1 MGYVLKPDEKEAI
14 IHYVGLFG
22 FISRYSSLANLFSG
36 LSPEEA
42 KARGMEPAY
51 LMRWG
56 WKHYNAD
63 IVHYDGIMK
72 LNSLY
77 EKLVSAAM
85 KTNQNQAYST
95 VRLCSRKQ
103 IVLRK
108 SVNHSFLSTSEET
121 VENLVSLGY
130 GNCPELAIIHFD
142 ISEEAIVL
150 CMNIFDEVYP
160 KPKEGEVLILPGM
173 VIDASI
179 DSNNSYDIHGLDGK
193 KVQCYKAK
201 VYGPDFSEVADLS
214 NEDVSKIWDIAL
226 DTEML
231 KEIQIFVEKLN
242 KSDVLPTP
250 PSCYDKWVSAYKKMV
265 MHSVYRKWKE
275 YS

>member
-85 KTNQNQAYST
+85 KTKQDHTYST

-103 IVLRK
+103 IVLGK
-108 SVNHSFLSTSEET
+108 SVNHSFLSTSEES

-130 GNCPELAIIHFD
+130 GNCPELAIIHFEV
-142 ISEEAIVL
+142 SEEAIVL
-150 CMNIFDEVYP
+150 RMNIFDEVYP

-173 VIDASI
+173 VMDASI

-214 NEDVSKIWDIAL
+214 TEDVSRLWDIAL
-226 DTEML
+226 DTEKL
-231 KEIQIFVEKLN
+231 KGIQLFVEKLN
-242 KSDVLPTP
+242 KSDVLPIP
-250 PSCYDKWVSAYKKMV
+250 PSYYDEWVSAYKKMV

>member
-56 WKHYNAD
+56 W
-63 IVHYDGIMK
+63 
-72 LNSLY
+72 
-77 EKLVSAAM
+77 VSAAM

-150 CMNIFDEVYP
+150 RMNIFDEVYP

-214 NEDVSKIWDIAL
+214 NEDVSRLWDIAL

-231 KEIQIFVEKLN
+231 KEIQTFVEKLN

>member
-1 MGYVLKPDEKEAI
+1 M
-14 IHYVGLFG
+14 
-22 FISRYSSLANLFSG
+22 
-36 LSPEEA
+36 
-42 KARGMEPAY
+42 
-51 LMRWG
+51 
-56 WKHYNAD
+56 
-63 IVHYDGIMK
+63 
-72 LNSLY
+72 
-77 EKLVSAAM
+77 
-85 KTNQNQAYST
+85 
-95 VRLCSRKQ
+95 
-103 IVLRK
+103 LR
-108 SVNHSFLSTSEET
+108 
-121 VENLVSLGY
+121 
-130 GNCPELAIIHFD
+130 
-142 ISEEAIVL
+142 
-150 CMNIFDEVYP
+150 MNIFDEVYP

-214 NEDVSKIWDIAL
+214 NEDVSRLWDIAL

-250 PSCYDKWVSAYKKMV
+250 PSCYDEWVSAYKKMV